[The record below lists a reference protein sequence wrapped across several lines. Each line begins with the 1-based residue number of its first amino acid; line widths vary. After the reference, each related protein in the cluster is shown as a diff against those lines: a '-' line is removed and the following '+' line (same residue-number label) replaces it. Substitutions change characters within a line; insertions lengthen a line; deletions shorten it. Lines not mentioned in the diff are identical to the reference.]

1 MLRADSRRRR
11 RRPFQAPPPPPS
23 ASCADMA
30 RTKKAARLRR
40 ENGLPKIS
48 KKDKKKS
55 KSKPCLDSRQE
66 QRLPPEGC
74 PRAAPAAADTRA
86 ESRNGGGAAAAAANS
101 PSPPPDPS
109 SVPAIDPVA
118 CDARMRAVLEVRE
131 MPEDAHAANAICK
144 KMLDVF
150 HSSMKQLLLLPLD
163 AKLASD
169 VIVALVQPLIDH
181 GPELKKLLRQT
192 MSGHVK
198 KLSKILENVQS
209 MCIRLATLLTLDQR
223 RADVQSLRELGD
235 TLCRLQVDVGTIP
248 YDRHSRTLH
257 LTQLGFCGL
266 LIQSLAAN
274 TAPAAAASLDGSSS
288 SHGSSG
294 GGGGITNALADVSP
308 ITQRCIAVFDA
319 FNGGASALSLDMLL
333 YLLQLP
339 PQQLAQHK
347 GSVATALH
355 ARIVCDMRLHG
366 QANAGSEGAADGG
379 GRVTELES
387 STLSQGAADGGS
399 ACSGNVPTRGGSSS
413 SSRGGGSSGVSSSSS
428 SGVSSSSS
436 SGVSGGG
443 GSRKPAGASAAANT
457 STSGSSSKRQGCA
470 APLAPGTA
478 APSNVASSAA
488 AEAGS
493 RVMQVNACS
502 CAWVA

>member
-1 MLRADSRRRR
+1 MS
-11 RRPFQAPPPPPS
+11 
-23 ASCADMA
+23 
-30 RTKKAARLRR
+30 RTKKAARSRR
-40 ENGLPKIS
+40 DKDGLPKIS
-48 KKDKKKS
+48 KKNKEKS

-74 PRAAPAAADTRA
+74 PTAAPAAADTRA

-118 CDARMRAVLEVRE
+118 CDARMRSVLEVRE
-131 MPEDAHAANAICK
+131 KPEDAHAANAICK
-144 KMLDVF
+144 KMLEVF
-150 HSSMKQLLLLPLD
+150 HSSMKQLLLLPLE

-209 MCIRLATLLTLDQR
+209 MCIRLATLLTADQR
-223 RADVQSLRELGD
+223 RADVGSLRELGD
-235 TLCRLQVDVGTIP
+235 TLCRFQVDLGTIP

-274 TAPAAAASLDGSSS
+274 TAPAAAASLDSSSSSGSGGGSSS
-288 SHGSSG
+288 GGSSSG
-294 GGGGITNALADVSP
+294 GGNTNNNVAGISP
-308 ITQRCIAVFDA
+308 ITQRCIAVFDT
-319 FNGGASALSLDMLL
+319 FNGGASALSLDMLV

-339 PQQLAQHK
+339 PQQLGQHK
-347 GSVATALH
+347 GAVAAALH
-355 ARIVCDMRLHG
+355 ARIVSDMRLDT
-366 QANAGSEGAADGG
+366 QARASSEGAADGG
-379 GRVTELES
+379 
-387 STLSQGAADGGS
+387 ST
-399 ACSGNVPTRGGSSS
+399 CNGNALPRGGGISSS
-413 SSRGGGSSGVSSSSS
+413 SGGSSG
-428 SGVSSSSS
+428 GGS

-443 GSRKPAGASAAANT
+443 GGGGGGSSSSSSSRKPASTSAAADT
-457 STSGSSSKRQGCA
+457 STSSSSKRQATSGRSAPVAPDA
-470 APLAPGTA
+470 AV
-478 APSNVASSAA
+478 PSNAASSATA
-488 AEAGS
+488 RNSEA
-493 RVMQVNACS
+493 QVTACS
-502 CAWVA
+502 CALVP